1 MGSVGDAASQ
11 AQALPKRHAG
21 RRAPRACQPCRSRKV
36 RCDVTKTKTT
46 CTNCRL
52 DSKDCVLPV
61 SKRRHLGDR
70 VLCSSFNPQTP
81 ICDVIIDFGDVNK
94 APATIKT
101 PIPTNHD
108 DEGTLLGVF
117 GISGDDLTMPQTTDI
132 FGTSDGMDSSWLNDF
147 KLDIGTYPSPP
158 YTAASELYPTVLPPY
173 IDALSKGIS
182 GEDRE
187 FLQSKGAFDLP
198 DAPTRDLL
206 LQAYIMWV
214 HPLNPMLDLE
224 GILAAVFSNGSK
236 GRVSLLVFQSLLFA
250 ATAFTSSSLGYAD
263 QRAARRVFYDRARL
277 LHDFDIES
285 DRLAITQSAVLL
297 SFWDG
302 DSTEVRDSYYW
313 VGIATLHAASLGLN
327 SDPTPDFLEPSR
339 RRAFKLTSWS
349 LIIRDRLIAMT
360 LRRPVQNTDCRLK
373 QPMLLMEDFEIK
385 SLSEALQDTS
395 LVPDLRIEDLE
406 TLASCCMALGQLSQ
420 YIDRVLSSQY
430 APQRAQDASGNRP
443 AVVSLVPKV
452 VGPKHVDI
460 RTCGDE
466 LQTWY
471 TYLPFEVRRFPFETG
486 SVSADKEHDVV
497 QVHKALLEGYYSMV
511 LMTMYRPLLTPSQR
525 GQIDTKMSNT
535 SARLVMQATRSITD
549 VFGRLYAQN
558 LIQFL
563 PDTAIAVL
571 EPAVVTHLLYSMS
584 EDPDVREITF
594 QKFYLCW
601 RILLEFRKSYH
612 HADTTLAMLNA
623 AAQRLKENVDQSPL
637 TSGRSPA
644 MDKKYTPARPGAE
657 FATQVHFTALAG
669 KNEQQ
674 PSWTPEDIILD
685 GLLNHQDEN
694 PDNFAADGSLTSE
707 FVLDNDFDPL
717 P

>member
-1 MGSVGDAASQ
+1 MGSVGDVTT
-11 AQALPKRHAG
+11 QALAKRHRN

-52 DSKDCVLPV
+52 DNKECVLPV

-70 VLCSSFNPQTP
+70 VLCSSFLEASHPQSP
-81 ICDVIIDFGDVNK
+81 ICDVIIDFADVNK
-94 APATIKT
+94 APTTSNT
-101 PIPTNHD
+101 PIPTHRD
-108 DEGTLLGVF
+108 HEEMRLGVF
-117 GISGDDLTMPQTTDI
+117 SISGNDLTMPQTTDI
-132 FGTSDGMDSSWLNDF
+132 FGSSESMESWVNDF
-147 KLDIGTYPSPP
+147 QLDMGTYPSPP
-158 YTAASELYPTVLPPY
+158 YTAASEHYQTVLPPY
-173 IDALSKGIS
+173 IDALSKDIS
-182 GEDRE
+182 MEDRE

-214 HPLNPMLDLE
+214 HPLSPMLDLQ

-250 ATAFTSSSLGYAD
+250 ATAFSSSSLGYVD
-263 QRAARRVFYDRARL
+263 QRAARKAFYDRARL

-297 SFWDG
+297 SFWEG

-327 SDPTPDFLEPSR
+327 SDPTPESLEPSQ
-339 RRAFKLTSWS
+339 RRAFKLTFWS
-349 LIIRDRLIAMT
+349 LLIRDRLIAVT
-360 LRRPVQNTDCRLK
+360 LRRPVQNTDSRLK
-373 QPMLLMEDFEIK
+373 QPMLLMEDFELE
-385 SLSEALQDTS
+385 SLFEALQDTS
-395 LVPDLRIEDLE
+395 LVPDLKKDDLE
-406 TLASCCMALGQLSQ
+406 TLASCCMALGQLSE
-420 YIDRVLSSQY
+420 YIDKVLSSQY
-430 APQRAQDASGNRP
+430 APQTAQDASGHRP
-443 AVVSLVPKV
+443 AVVSLVPRM

-460 RTCGDE
+460 KTCGNE

-471 TYLPFEVRRFPFETG
+471 TYLPFEVRRFQPGTVG
-486 SVSADKEHDVV
+486 ADDEHKIV
-497 QVHKALLEGYYSMV
+497 QVHKALLEGYYSMT

-525 GQIDTKMSNT
+525 RQIDTKMSNT
-535 SARLVMQATRSITD
+535 AARLVMQATRSSTD
-549 VFGRLYAQN
+549 VFGGLYAQN

-571 EPAVVTHLLYSMS
+571 EPAVVTHLVYSMS
-584 EDPDVREITF
+584 EDPDVREISF

-612 HADTTLAMLNA
+612 IADTTIAMLNA
-623 AAQRLKENVDQSPL
+623 AAQRLKENVGQSPL
-637 TSGRSPA
+637 LSGGRAPT
-644 MDKKYTPARPGAE
+644 MDKTCASARPGAE
-657 FATQVHFTALAG
+657 VVNKVPFMGLVDNNKLVPF
-669 KNEQQ
+669 
-674 PSWTPEDIILD
+674 STPEDIILD
-685 GLLNHQDEN
+685 GLLNNQDDN
-694 PDNFAADGSLTSE
+694 PESCATDEILASE